1 MKKKHI
7 FILIFIIILIAI
19 LAFAG
24 HKIYKTYFCS
34 TEISSRDNSFK
45 LTIPNRI
52 KYKVKDSN
60 DENYTLD
67 LYSVKDEMFLYST
80 VINKKSEINLEE
92 TVKNEKESVSKTLS
106 NFNNILDVQKTSIQN
121 YNSYKYA
128 YTYSDADYGKDL
140 YAEIVWV
147 ETDSKIY
154 VLDLE
159 VITKNINKYKPLFEK
174 IESSFIEN
182 K

>member
-1 MKKKHI
+1 MKKKH
-7 FILIFIIILIAI
+7 FFFFFFIIILII
-19 LAFAG
+19 VLAFAS
-24 HKIYKTYFCS
+24 HKIYQTYFCS
-34 TEISSRDNSFK
+34 TDISSYDNSFK

-52 KYKVKDSN
+52 KYKIKESS
-60 DENYTLD
+60 EQNYTLD

-80 VINKKSEINLEE
+80 VIDKKTEINLEE
-92 TVKNEKESVSKTLS
+92 TVKNEKENVSKTLS
-106 NFNNILDVQKTSIQN
+106 NFNNILDVQKISIQN
-121 YNSYKYA
+121 YNSYKYS
-128 YTYSDADYGKDL
+128 YTYSDSDYGKDL
-140 YAEIVWV
+140 YAEIVWI

-159 VITKNINKYKPLFEK
+159 VITKNMNKYKTLFEK

>member
-19 LAFAG
+19 LAFVG

-92 TVKNEKESVSKTLS
+92 TVKNEEESVSKTLS
-106 NFNNILDVQKTSIQN
+106 NFNNILDVQKHQFKTTIHINMHIPIQMQI
-121 YNSYKYA
+121 
-128 YTYSDADYGKDL
+128 T
-140 YAEIVWV
+140 E
-147 ETDSKIY
+147 KIY
-154 VLDLE
+154 MQKLYGLKQTLKFMFW
-159 VITKNINKYKPLFEK
+159 I
-174 IESSFIEN
+174 
-182 K
+182 

>member
-34 TEISSRDNSFK
+34 TDISAFDNSFK
-45 LTIPNRI
+45 LSIPNRI
-52 KYKVKDSN
+52 KYKVKDSG
-60 DENYTLD
+60 DENYSLD

-80 VINKKSEINLEE
+80 VIDKKSEINLED
-92 TVKNEKESVSKTLS
+92 TVKNEKENVSKTLS
-106 NFNNILDVQKTSIQN
+106 NFNNISDVQKISIQN
-121 YNSYKYA
+121 YNSYKYSYA
-128 YTYSDADYGKDL
+128 YSDTDYGKDL
-140 YAEIVWV
+140 YAEIVWIQ
-147 ETDSKIY
+147 TDSRIY

>member
-19 LAFAG
+19 LALAG
-24 HKIYKTYFCS
+24 HKIYKIYFCS
-34 TEISSRDNSFK
+34 TDISSYDNSFR
-45 LTIPNRI
+45 LSIPNRI
-52 KYKVKDSN
+52 KYKIKESS
-60 DENYTLD
+60 EQNYTLD
-67 LYSVKDEMFLYST
+67 LYSIKDEMFLYST
-80 VINKKSEINLEE
+80 VIDKKSEINLED

-106 NFNNILDVQKTSIQN
+106 NFNNILDVKKTSIQN

-140 YAEIVWV
+140 YAEIVWI

-159 VITKNINKYKPLFEK
+159 VITKYMSKYKPLFEK

>member
-60 DENYTLD
+60 DENYT
-67 LYSVKDEMFLYST
+67 VKDEMFLYST

-92 TVKNEKESVSKTLS
+92 TVKNEKENVSKTLS
-106 NFNNILDVQKTSIQN
+106 NFNNISDVQKISIQN
-121 YNSYKYA
+121 YNSYKYS
-128 YTYSDADYGKDL
+128 YTYSDTDYGKDL
-140 YAEIVWV
+140 YAEIVWIQ
-147 ETDSKIY
+147 TDSRIY